1 MKKLIFISVIVL
13 LNTLLFAQ
21 SPNAFKYQAVVRD
34 ASGASI
40 CNTDVSL
47 KFIIHH
53 GSPTGAEVYDE
64 THSPTTTNDFGLVNL
79 EIGNGTPVSG
89 NFSAIEWESDI
100 YFITVALDITGGSNY
115 QEMGTEQLFSV
126 PYAMHSINAD
136 KIAGNPVTGNP
147 ATDQILKWN
156 GSEWQPQS
164 DGLTLPFFGNCLA
177 GVNNPALDIQQFG
190 NGQLL
195 LGIIYNSNS
204 TSNII
209 DVTSNGSGGSGLRMD
224 LTNSANNS
232 TALRINHSGSG
243 KGMCIEID
251 NGNNTSHGIEVDHGG
266 GGWAGY
272 FKGEEKGIYAES
284 DGSGYAGEFEGDV
297 HINGTLTGSNKQ
309 FVIDHPSDPYNKILR
324 HNCIESPEMMNIYKG
339 RAKLVNGEVVI
350 ELPNYF
356 DALNHPE
363 NREINLTSVNGW
375 SPLYLDGEIANNQF
389 FVKTT
394 EQGNP
399 NQEFSWVVYAVR
411 NDKWAQDN
419 PLVVEEEKGV
429 NNRFVKGEL
438 T

>member
-1 MKKLIFISVIVL
+1 MKKLIIFTVIVS

-40 CNTDVSL
+40 CNADISL
-47 KFIIHH
+47 KFIIHQ

-64 THSPTTTNDFGLVNL
+64 THTPTTNDFGLVNL
-79 EIGNGTPVSG
+79 EIGNGTPGSG

-100 YFITVALDITGGSNY
+100 YFITVALDVTGGTNY

-126 PYAMHSINAD
+126 PYALHAD
-136 KIAGNPVTGNP
+136 HA
-147 ATDQILKWN
+147 D
-156 GSEWQPQS
+156 
-164 DGLTLPFFGNCLA
+164 DLTLPFFGNCPA
-177 GVNNPALDIQQFG
+177 GANNPALDIQQFG

-209 DVTSNGSGGSGLRMD
+209 DVTSNGSGGCGLRMD

-232 TALRINHSGSG
+232 TALRIDHSGSG
-243 KGMCIEID
+243 KGIDIDID
-251 NGNNTSHGIEVDHGG
+251 NGNNNSHGIEVDHGG
-266 GGWAGY
+266 VGWAGY

-324 HNCIESPEMMNIYKG
+324 HNCIESSEMINIYKG
-339 RAKLVNGEVVI
+339 RIKLIDGVVI
-350 ELPNYF
+350 IKLPDYF

-363 NREINLTSVNGW
+363 HREINLTPVNGW
-375 SPLYLDGEIANNQF
+375 SPLYLDGEIANNKF
-389 FVKTT
+389 VVKTT

-399 NQEFSWVVYAVR
+399 NQEFSWVIYAVR
-411 NDKWAQDN
+411 NDQYAQDN

-429 NNRFVKGEL
+429 GNRFEKGVL
-438 T
+438 IYDGMKK